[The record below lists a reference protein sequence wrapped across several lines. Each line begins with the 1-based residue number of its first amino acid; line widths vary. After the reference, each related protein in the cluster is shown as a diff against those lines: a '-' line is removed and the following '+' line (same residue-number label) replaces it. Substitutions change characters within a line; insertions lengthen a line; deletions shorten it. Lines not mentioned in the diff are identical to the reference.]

1 MRFGF
6 WAARAAALALVLGG
20 CLAADGGAKAPR
32 AQVADAALY
41 QSGLAT
47 WYGPGFEG
55 QRTACGYTYSSVE
68 YTAASNTLP
77 CGAVVTVT
85 NLDTGDAVGVTITD
99 RGAFTYP
106 VIVDLSIAAFNAIG
120 DTYHGVIE
128 VAVTQ
133 QD

>member
-1 MRFGF
+1 MRFGL

-20 CLAADGGAKAPR
+20 CFAADGPVKAPR
-32 AQVADAALY
+32 APLADAALY

-55 QRTACGYTYSSVE
+55 RRTACGYTYSSAE

-85 NLDTGDAVGVTITD
+85 NVDTGDAVTVTITD

-106 VIVDLSIAAFNAIG
+106 VIVDLSVAAFNAIG
-120 DTYHGVIE
+120 DTYHGVLD
-128 VAVTQ
+128 VTVTQ
-133 QD
+133 